1 MYKKIGIG
9 IVIIL
14 IIILSLVLINMN
26 KGLNDMKVYFFK
38 AGKAD
43 SILIYNNKYNI
54 LIDTGEEDLA
64 DDIIKYLE
72 DNNFDKIDYLIITHF
87 DKDHVGSASKI
98 IDRFNVEHVI
108 HSNYPK
114 DSEYYNAYMESLN
127 KKGITPLF
135 PVSEM
140 SVTLDDIDIYI
151 NPPRTIYSTDPSNN
165 SSLIVKVIH
174 KKNSFLF
181 MGDAE
186 DDRITDYL
194 SEHKE
199 ESTVLKV
206 PYHGKYQDS
215 LEELISIVKPKY
227 SVITSGK
234 KKQEDMDTLTILSK
248 YTSKYYLTRE
258 GSILITSDGENI
270 DVKQQ

>member
-9 IVIIL
+9 LVIIL
-14 IIILSLVLINMN
+14 LIIITIVIINMN
-26 KGLNDMKVYFFK
+26 KGIDNMKVYFFK

-43 SILIYNNKYNI
+43 AMLVYNNKYNI
-54 LIDTGEEDLA
+54 LIDTGEEDLK

-72 DNNFDKIDYLIITHF
+72 DNNFDSIDYLIITHF

-98 IDRFNVEHVI
+98 IDRFNVKHVI
-108 HSNYPK
+108 NSNYPK
-114 DSEYYNAYMESLN
+114 DSEYYNNYIESLN

-140 SVTLDDIDIYI
+140 SVTLDDIDVTI
-151 NPPRTIYSTDPSNN
+151 NPPSTVYSKDPSNN
-165 SSLIVKVIH
+165 SSLIVRIVH
-174 KKNSFLF
+174 KNNSFLF

-199 ESTVLKV
+199 KSTVLKV
-206 PYHGKYQDS
+206 PYHGRYQDS
-215 LEELISIVKPKY
+215 LEELVSTVNPKY

-234 KKQEDMDTLTILSK
+234 KKQEDVETLTVLSK
-248 YTSKYYLTRE
+248 YTSKYYLTRD
-258 GSILITSDGENI
+258 GSILITSDGEKI
-270 DVKQQ
+270 DVKQ